1 MPGESKTN
9 LTPGSTNDE
18 LARRDELAVRLRW
31 LVGLRWVALG
41 GVVLAVLLAW
51 AMDLVRSP
59 WPLFGVAALM
69 LCFNLGFQSLHRL
82 RFPRTLRALSSE
94 ALMQIGLDV
103 IGLGVLIFFSGGL
116 SNPFVFYF
124 MLHVGIAATLLDRRI
139 AYGVA
144 ALTTGVCAFLAAA
157 PHLEWLG
164 SWPLSGHLQ
173 VTYASP
179 LGQWVVVFALGTTL
193 LFSVY
198 LVSTIMAHL
207 RSRDRDVRRLNADLA
222 ERLRLLAATERKLSD
237 EHQRA
242 RAILD
247 CMDEGVVV
255 VDLGGQVLLANS
267 AAQERAIGTLEET
280 LQRAGVAETPTAPA
294 APAGERADAA
304 AGGNGEACG
313 DDHCEHDQINEQLAK
328 AVARGGKL
336 DAAALV
342 RLGGDAPPAPPP
354 APRLHP
360 PLAPKRVEIALDG
373 RIFENTA
380 STVRTMDN
388 EPLGLV
394 VVSRDVTERR
404 SLEKQVVHAE
414 KLHATGSLAA
424 GVAHE
429 LNTPLGTILGYAQ
442 MLLEDSA
449 SDQARKD
456 LRAIEDQARRCRKIV
471 QGLLDFAR
479 KPGGE
484 RTLRSVGEL
493 TRKAVELT
501 AHALEMRGIHLKH
514 LGPAS
519 EDRSGLLS
527 VNANQI
533 EQVLVNLITNAADAI
548 EEAAAR
554 GPSMESDGGGT
565 IGIGGSFDPA
575 SGQALV
581 FVEDDGPGV
590 PEDLRREIFEPFFTT
605 KVAGKGTGLGLS
617 IARRMIEDHGGTLVL
632 SPRKD
637 GRPGARF
644 EVRLPAV
651 PRGAGRTPS
660 AAAVN

>member
-41 GVVLAVLLAW
+41 GVVLAVLLAG
-51 AMDLVRSP
+51 ALDLVRSP
-59 WPLFGVAALM
+59 WPLLAVAALM

-116 SNPFVFYF
+116 SNPFLFYF
-124 MLHVGIAATLLDRRI
+124 MLHVGIAATLLDRST

-157 PHLEWLG
+157 HHIEWLG
-164 SWPLSGHLQ
+164 TWPLRGPLE
-173 VTYASP
+173 VTYNSP

-222 ERLRLLAATERKLSD
+222 ERLRLLAATEHKLSD

-247 CMDEGVVV
+247 CMDEGVIV

-267 AAQERAIGTLEET
+267 AAQTRAIGTLEET
-280 LQRAGVAETPTAPA
+280 LQRAGVAEGPA
-294 APAGERADAA
+294 APPQNSAA
-304 AGGNGEACG
+304 ASASGNGETCD
-313 DDHCEHDQINEQLAK
+313 DDHCEHDQINEQLSK

-414 KLHATGSLAA
+414 KLHAAGSLAA

-442 MLLEDSA
+442 MLLEDAA

-484 RTLRSVGEL
+484 RSLRSVGEL

-514 LGPAS
+514 LGPAP

-575 SGQALV
+575 TGQALV

-605 KVAGKGTGLGLS
+605 KAAGKGTGLGLS

-632 SPRKD
+632 SPRTD

-651 PRGAGRTPS
+651 PRGAGRASS

>member
-41 GVVLAVLLAW
+41 GVVLAVLLAGVL
-51 AMDLVRSP
+51 DLVRSP
-59 WPLFGVAALM
+59 VPLLAVAALM

-124 MLHVGIAATLLDRRI
+124 MLHVGIAATLLDRST

-157 PHLEWLG
+157 HHIDWLG
-164 SWPLSGHLQ
+164 SWPLRGPLE
-173 VTYASP
+173 VTYNSP

-198 LVSTIMAHL
+198 LVSTIMTHL

-222 ERLRLLAATERKLSD
+222 ERLRLLAATEHKLSD

-247 CMDEGVVV
+247 CMDEGVIV

-267 AAQERAIGTLEET
+267 AAQARAIGTLEET
-280 LQRAGVAETPTAPA
+280 LQRAGVAEGPA
-294 APAGERADAA
+294 APARQPAA
-304 AGGNGEACG
+304 ASASGNGEACG
-313 DDHCEHDQINEQLAK
+313 DDHCEHDQINDQLAK

-414 KLHATGSLAA
+414 KLHAAGSLAA

-442 MLLEDSA
+442 MLLEDAA

-484 RTLRSVGEL
+484 RSLRSVGEL

-554 GPSMESDGGGT
+554 GPSMDSDGGGT

-575 SGQALV
+575 TGQALV

-632 SPRKD
+632 SARKD
-637 GRPGARF
+637 GRSGARF

-651 PRGAGRTPS
+651 PRGAGRASS